1 MTDFDAYI
9 LTNIRPNHLGFGGLD
24 RDNLNREIHH
34 DPFAFLQQH
43 IHQSVISPHWQLRG
57 LFKGEA
63 GQDTAPQAG
72 FLAAQSVIDL
82 LAPHRHLI
90 YLGKRITE
98 GHPEYFFT
106 LDVSDMAEEALLSLI
121 DMPCHFA
128 ELREVGPMV
137 DGRDGSVL
145 AYARAMLYWHG
156 KHIYCGRC
164 GQATSV
170 EKLGHQRKC
179 VSTNCGEMHFPR
191 TDPAVIMLI
200 EDGERVLLGR
210 QAIWPEGMYST
221 LAGFVEPG
229 ETIEH
234 ATAREVFEEV
244 GIQIGNI
251 RYQHSQ
257 PWPFPSSL
265 MLGLYATALTTEL
278 NINKDEIDHA
288 QWFTREEL
296 LNFADQG
303 KFLPRQLSIS
313 RRLIDDWLY
322 QRHD

>member
-1 MTDFDAYI
+1 MILDLHGTRHHEVDEKVRRFLNFAELPCQIITGNKIPFVSENLKTSKALKILSEKKMGILVVRDKKNKTIGIVTD
-9 LTNIRPNHLGFGGLD
+9 
-24 RDNLNREIHH
+24 
-34 DPFAFLQQH
+34 
-43 IHQSVISPHWQLRG
+43 
-57 LFKGEA
+57 
-63 GQDTAPQAG
+63 
-72 FLAAQSVIDL
+72 
-82 LAPHRHLI
+82 
-90 YLGKRITE
+90 

-170 EKLGHQRKC
+170 EKMGHQRKC

-288 QWFTREEL
+288 QWFTRDEL